1 MYYVNKQIEGVWK
14 MMTKQRQTKAALES
28 MLQFAYWKN
37 I

>member
-14 MMTKQRQTKAALES
+14 MMTKQQMAIIEGIW
-28 MLQFAYWKN
+28 QFAYWKS